1 FGVGAVPE
9 IGAAGA
15 FVGGADA
22 VAPVVGIGEAAARIA
37 DDGCFDFFHVVDEVA
52 AQTVVVGNFGFRADP
67 DAVIDDAAEVFG
79 EMAVDVGRD
88 GAKRFVG
95 ENFDAR
101 VGGGCGSGEA
111 GVMGEGEGGGAGES
125 GVKELAA
132 WGHTSL

>member
-1 FGVGAVPE
+1 MALPKNMPSNFAATPRGSPDMAAHSLSSPQVPMTTFVPGRAVSWRKSS
-9 IGAAGA
+9 AK
-15 FVGGADA
+15 
-22 VAPVVGIGEAAARIA
+22 
-37 DDGCFDFFHVVDEVA
+37 VA

-111 GVMGEGEGGGAGES
+111 SVA
-125 GVKELAA
+125 
-132 WGHTSL
+132 